1 MAGMRVLKIIKEPSA
16 AALAY
21 GLDGK
26 KGNSKQTILVFDM
39 GGGTFDVCIMK
50 VQNGVFDLR
59 ATDGNAHLGGKDLD
73 DKMVS
78 YCMQEF
84 QREHGKDLSVCE
96 TAMSRLRSQ
105 CERAK
110 CMLSSCSEAAIEL
123 DSLLEGIDFTCNIS
137 REKFEELSADFCR
150 VAMVPVER
158 ALKESKIRKEEIDE
172 VVLVGGATRMPR
184 LQSMLRDYFG
194 KEPNKS
200 IDPDEAVA
208 YGAAVQAGI
217 LVGER
222 SKKKVVSMVH
232 RDPFRMQY

>member
-1 MAGMRVLKIIKEPSA
+1 MAGMKVLKIIKEPTA

-21 GLDGK
+21 GLDEKHGK
-26 KGNSKQTILVFDM
+26 GKQTILTFDM
-39 GGGTFDVCIMK
+39 GGGTFDVCIMT
-50 VQNGVFDLR
+50 VQNGVFELK
-59 ATDGNAHLGGKDLD
+59 ATGGNAHLGGKDLD

-84 QREHGKDLSVCE
+84 QRKHGKDLGVCQ

-110 CMLSSCSEAAIEL
+110 CKLSSCSETAIEL
-123 DSLLEGIDFTCNIS
+123 DSLFEGIDFRCSIS
-137 REKFEELSADFCR
+137 RATFEELSAEFCR

-158 ALKESKIRKEEIDE
+158 ALKESKIRKEDVDE

-184 LQSMLRDYFG
+184 LQSMLQDYFG

-217 LVGER
+217 LAGER
-222 SKKKVVSMVH
+222 SKKMWTCMVH
-232 RDPFRMQY
+232 RDPFRMKY